1 MKIGDAANVFRCSL
15 EKEEADGDGSP
26 ILWKR
31 HGLDIWNEVR
41 VENIDPLTG
50 FISPP
55 FLSVR
60 LDKEPDRDA
69 IKTTDT
75 MLCFLGTI
83 ERIRRPGML
92 IFEWACVPAR
102 NLAIIRPRKIDPVWL
117 YYSTYAALK
126 KVEPENRGGRGFLGI
141 ERIREIELGEYREE
155 AVERIIRAH
164 KVVENYYKKYL
175 NAAMRIEARVGKI

>member
-1 MKIGDAANVFRCSL
+1 MKIGEVANVFRCSL
-15 EKEEADGDGSP
+15 EKEEVQGDGSP

-31 HGLDIWNEVR
+31 HGLDRWSEVR
-41 VENIDPLTG
+41 ADNFDPLTG

-60 LDKEPDRDA
+60 LVKEPDRDA
-69 IKTTDT
+69 IKIIDT
-75 MLCFLGTI
+75 ILCFQGTI

-102 NLAIIRPRKIDPVWL
+102 NFAIIRPKWIDPVWL
-117 YYSTYAALK
+117 YYSIYTALK
-126 KVEPENRGGRGFLGI
+126 KVEPENRGGRGFLSM
-141 ERIREIELGEYREE
+141 ERIREIEVGEYRED
-155 AVERIIRAH
+155 AAERIIRAH

-175 NAAMRIEARVGKI
+175 NAAMMIEARVGKI